1 MLQNDQGPK
10 QLFIPAKNHIHIA
23 ACQSSESSW
32 EDGDGGVFT
41 RYLLELLKA
50 TEGKLSYLDI
60 TRWAKL
66 SMQDVTSEKQTPT
79 IYTVGEGKTLAT
91 DSWLNMHPKG
101 FAMPQGRVINTVNEG
116 WVYTRGA
123 LLGVQPDMEVI
134 IDLGNG
140 KEEKVKVDAVSLEN
154 QPCICPYHR
163 LICSVN

>member
-1 MLQNDQGPK
+1 MPHNPHLVTIIDACHSGDIVRAFHADDTKGNKRIKRIAGTFPARPFKDFLFAADKTLVTNDQGPK

-79 IYTVGEGKTLAT
+79 KMCIRDSVYPAHPLPGERGSL
-91 DSWLNMHPKG
+91 
-101 FAMPQGRVINTVNEG
+101 GRWN
-116 WVYTRGA
+116 
-123 LLGVQPDMEVI
+123 
-134 IDLGNG
+134 
-140 KEEKVKVDAVSLEN
+140 
-154 QPCICPYHR
+154 
-163 LICSVN
+163 